1 MKGAGLARRLRR
13 RTLATGGDSAARQEP
28 VLDLAE
34 IQGLILRGYR
44 MPMVRHFL
52 LAVERPAQARRQLGR
67 LVGGDEFAGPQI
79 TTAADWHVGFEPG
92 PGDDLS
98 DTPVSEPD
106 YCLNIGLTW
115 PGLVAL
121 EVERLVPDLSFES
134 FGAFIEGAAQRAE
147 LVGDTGPGSPENWVG
162 GFGTGQDHALVTLH
176 AISPE
181 AMEDYSDR
189 LCAWFADGD
198 AFREIWRQDGM
209 ALMEMRSGRPVP
221 TAKVHF
227 GYTDGISTFTIR
239 GGPEQY
245 LPDRQQPWSHGFSSC
260 EMTP

>member
-1 MKGAGLARRLRR
+1 
-13 RTLATGGDSAARQEP
+13 
-28 VLDLAE
+28 
-34 IQGLILRGYR
+34 
-44 MPMVRHFL
+44 MVRHFL

-147 LVGDTGPGSPENWVG
+147 LVGDTGPGRPRTGSAALAPGKITPWSRCTRSARKRWRITATGYVPGSP
-162 GFGTGQDHALVTLH
+162 
-176 AISPE
+176 
-181 AMEDYSDR
+181 
-189 LCAWFADGD
+189 
-198 AFREIWRQDGM
+198 
-209 ALMEMRSGRPVP
+209 MEMPFGRSGVR
-221 TAKVHF
+221 T
-227 GYTDGISTFTIR
+227 GWR
-239 GGPEQY
+239 
-245 LPDRQQPWSHGFSSC
+245 
-260 EMTP
+260 